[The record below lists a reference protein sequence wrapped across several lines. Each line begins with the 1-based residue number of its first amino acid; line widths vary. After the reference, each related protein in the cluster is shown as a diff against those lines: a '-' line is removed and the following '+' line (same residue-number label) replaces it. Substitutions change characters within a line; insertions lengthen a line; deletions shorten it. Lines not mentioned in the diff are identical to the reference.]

1 MNLEKLFLEKTPL
14 FVFSSTRRLKHF
26 YLEQGEGFLPNAMSM
41 GSFFEQAFYIPN
53 KKKIPNSARLI
64 LMIDTIKAIAKEK
77 KSILEGLLLFE
88 NSFLGYLE
96 STSFLF
102 DLFDELSSACIKL
115 NELSSKDIYLD
126 YEKHLEVLE
135 MIYDRYIKKL
145 EGLGFYDKI
154 MQEKP
159 AILKEFFEHFSSI
172 EWHLDG
178 FMSVFERQCL
188 LEAAELVPITLH
200 LSCDKYNQKFLEF
213 LNLKLETDCDYSI
226 DFKTQKILSQTPKR
240 QKIEPKLY
248 ANSSYLKQS
257 ALVLQTI
264 EEYLQKDNDPNK
276 MAIITP
282 NADFLP
288 FLKLLD
294 KNNNLNFAMGLGAKN
309 SPYYTELVKILE
321 NLETSGFDL
330 STSPLLDL
338 ENLTLALLEQQ
349 SSKEKA
355 PLKEAH
361 SQIMHQYHLLKDTL
375 KNYSLKDL
383 LHLYLQEFE
392 ANFRLDDSSGGK
404 IQVMDTLETR
414 GMQFDKIVI
423 VDFNETC
430 VPSLKDCDLFLNS
443 ALRKSLNLPTLL
455 DKKNLQK
462 HYYYQLFKNSKEIT
476 LSYIES
482 ETSKVSNMLLELNL
496 HIEPIKDAYTLFAPS
511 LSKDY
516 QEEEIKAAIPKDF
529 SFSASSLNAFLT
541 CKRRF
546 YYHYMKRFKESPKDE
561 SNSAVGSLLHELLK
575 EAYEKDKNPYVLEE
589 RLIWLLETRE
599 NITPKERLD
608 TLVALKKIQAFYL
621 KEKERFNTK
630 IKILDL
636 EKSFETIIQGIVFKG
651 RIDRIDK
658 TADNEMILLDYK
670 FKNDLKLDNMSKT
683 QRGGLSPIEIA
694 QISTDYQMAIEIA
707 QISTDYQM
715 AIYAFALKNLGY
727 KEPIKAF
734 FYDLR
739 KGELLEEDELILQA
753 KMDHLEFS
761 LIPKLKQEIDFEKTS
776 EAKDCEYCSF
786 KDMCNR

>member
-26 YLEQGEGFLPNAMSM
+26 YLEQGEGFLPSAMSM

-145 EGLGFYDKI
+145 EELGFYDKI

-188 LEAAELVPITLH
+188 LEVAELVPIALH

-226 DFKTQKILSQTPKR
+226 DFKTQRILSQTFNDR
-240 QKIEPKLY
+240 KIEPKLY

-294 KNNNLNFAMGLGAKN
+294 QNNNLNFAMGLGAKN

-321 NLETSGFDL
+321 DLQTSDFNLSESA
-330 STSPLLDL
+330 LLDL
-338 ENLTLALLEQQ
+338 ENITLPLLEQQ

-355 PLKEAH
+355 PLKEVH

-404 IQVMDTLETR
+404 IRVMDTLETR

-511 LSKDY
+511 PLKDY

-546 YYHYMKRFKESPKDE
+546 YYHYIKRFKESPKDE
-561 SNSAVGSLLHELLK
+561 NNSAVGSLLHELLK
-575 EAYEKDKNPYVLEE
+575 EAYKKDKNPYVLEE

-608 TLVALKKIQAFYL
+608 TLIALKKIQAFYL
-621 KEKERFNTK
+621 KEKERFKAK

-636 EKSFETIIQGIVFKG
+636 EKSFETTIQGVAFKG

-658 TADNEMILLDYK
+658 TADNEIILLDYK
-670 FKNDLKLDNMSKT
+670 FKNDLKLDNMSEK
-683 QRGGLSPIEIA
+683 QRGDLSPIEIA
-694 QISTDYQMAIEIA
+694 QISTNYQM
-707 QISTDYQM
+707 T
-715 AIYAFALKNLGY
+715 IYAFALKNLGY
-727 KEPIKAF
+727 KGPIKAF

-739 KGELLEEDELILQA
+739 KGELLEEDELTLQA

-761 LIPKLKQEIDFEKTS
+761 LIPKLKQEIVFEKTL
-776 EAKDCEYCSF
+776 EVKDCEYCSF

>member
-41 GSFFEQAFYIPN
+41 GNFFEQAFYIPN
-53 KKKIPNSARLI
+53 QKKIPNSTRQI

-135 MIYDRYIKKL
+135 MIYDRYVKKL
-145 EGLGFYDKI
+145 EELGFYDKI
-154 MQEKP
+154 MQKKP
-159 AILKEFFEHFSSI
+159 TILKEFFEHFSSI

-188 LEAAELVPITLH
+188 LEVAELVPITLH

-213 LNLKLETDCDYSI
+213 LNLKLETDYDYSI
-226 DFKTQKILSQTPKR
+226 DFKTQKILSQTFND

-282 NADFLP
+282 NANFLP

-321 NLETSGFDL
+321 DLQTSDLDL
-330 STSPLLDL
+330 SGSALLDL
-338 ENLTLALLEQQ
+338 ENITLALLEQQ

-361 SQIMHQYHLLKDTL
+361 SQIMHQYHLLKGTL

-404 IQVMDTLETR
+404 IRVMDTLETR
-414 GMQFDKIVI
+414 GMQFDKIV
-423 VDFNETC
+423 VADFNETC

-462 HYYYQLFKNSKEIT
+462 HYYYQLFKNSKEVA

-482 ETSKVSNMLLELNL
+482 ETSKASSMLLELDL
-496 HIEPIKDAYTLFAPS
+496 HIEPIKDAYTLFETSPI
-511 LSKDY
+511 KEY

-546 YYHYMKRFKESPKDE
+546 YYHYIKRLKETPKDE
-561 SNSAVGSLLHELLK
+561 SNSTVGSLIHELLK
-575 EAYEKDKNPYVLEE
+575 EAYEKDKDPHALEE

-621 KEKERFNTK
+621 KEKERFNAK

-636 EKSFETIIQGIVFKG
+636 EKSFETIIQGVIFKG

-658 TADNEMILLDYK
+658 TADNEIILLDYK

-683 QRGGLSPIEIA
+683 QRGDLSPIEIA
-694 QISTDYQMAIEIA
+694 QISTDYQMAI
-707 QISTDYQM
+707 
-715 AIYAFALKNLGY
+715 YACALKNLGY

-739 KGELLEEDELILQA
+739 KGELLEEDEPILQA

-761 LIPKLKQEIDFEKTS
+761 LIPKLKQEIDFEKTL
-776 EAKDCEYCSF
+776 EVKDCEYCSF

>member
-145 EGLGFYDKI
+145 EKLGFYDKI

-188 LEAAELVPITLH
+188 LEVAELVPITLH

-248 ANSSYLKQS
+248 ANSSYLKQG

-294 KNNNLNFAMGLGAKN
+294 QNNNLNFAMGLGAKN

-321 NLETSGFDL
+321 DLEASGFDW
-330 STSPLLDL
+330 SASPLLDL
-338 ENLTLALLEQQ
+338 ENITLPLLEQQ

-404 IQVMDTLETR
+404 IRVMDTLETR

-482 ETSKVSNMLLELNL
+482 ETSKASNMLLELNL
-496 HIEPIKDAYTLFAPS
+496 HTEPIKDAYTLFAPS
-511 LSKDY
+511 PLKDY

-575 EAYEKDKNPYVLEE
+575 EAYEKDKNPYALEE
-589 RLIWLLETRE
+589 RLIWLLETRK

-608 TLVALKKIQAFYL
+608 TLVALKKIQAFYT

-636 EKSFETIIQGIVFKG
+636 EKSFETIIQGVAFKG

-658 TADNEMILLDYK
+658 TADNEIILLDYK

-683 QRGGLSPIEIA
+683 QRGSLSP
-694 QISTDYQMAIEIA
+694 IEIA

-739 KGELLEEDELILQA
+739 KGELVEEDELILQA

-761 LIPKLKQEIDFEKTS
+761 LIPKLKQEIDFEKTL
-776 EAKDCEYCSF
+776 EVKDCEYCSF

>member
-41 GSFFEQAFYIPN
+41 GNFFEQAFYIPN
-53 KKKIPNSARLI
+53 KKKIPNSTRQI

-77 KSILEGLLLFE
+77 KSLLEGLLLFE

-135 MIYDRYIKKL
+135 MIYKRYIKKL
-145 EGLGFYDKI
+145 EELGFYDKI

-159 AILKEFFEHFSSI
+159 TILKEFFEHFSSI

-188 LEAAELVPITLH
+188 LEVAELVPITLH

-226 DFKTQKILSQTPKR
+226 DFKTQKILSQTFND

-264 EEYLQKDNDPNK
+264 EEYLQQDNDPNK

-321 NLETSGFDL
+321 DLQTSDCNLSESA
-330 STSPLLDL
+330 LLDL
-338 ENLTLALLEQQ
+338 ENLTLTLLEQQ

-355 PLKEAH
+355 SLKEVH
-361 SQIMHQYHLLKDTL
+361 SQIMHQYHLLKGTL
-375 KNYSLKDL
+375 QNYSLKDL

-404 IQVMDTLETR
+404 IRVMDTLETR

-462 HYYYQLFKNSKEIT
+462 HYYYQLFKNSKEMA

-482 ETSKVSNMLLELNL
+482 ETSKVSNMLLELDL
-496 HIEPIKDAYTLFAPS
+496 PIEPIKDAYTLFAPS
-511 LSKDY
+511 PLKDY
-516 QEEEIKAAIPKDF
+516 QEEEIKATIPKDF
-529 SFSASSLNAFLT
+529 SFSTSSLNAFLT

-636 EKSFETIIQGIVFKG
+636 EKSFETTIQGVAFKG

-658 TADNEMILLDYK
+658 TADNEVILLDYK
-670 FKNDLKLDNMSKT
+670 FKSDLKLDNMSEK
-683 QRGGLSPIEIA
+683 QRGSLSPIEIA
-694 QISTDYQMAIEIA
+694 QISA
-707 QISTDYQM
+707 DYQM

-727 KEPIKAF
+727 KGPIKAF

-739 KGELLEEDELILQA
+739 KGKLLEEEEPVLQA
-753 KMDHLEFS
+753 KMDYLKFS
-761 LIPKLKQEIDFEKTS
+761 LIPKLKQEIDFEKTL
-776 EAKDCEYCSF
+776 EVKDCEYCSF

>member
-26 YLEQGEGFLPNAMSM
+26 YLEQGEGFLPSAMSM
-41 GSFFEQAFYIPN
+41 GNFFEQAFYIPN
-53 KKKIPNSARLI
+53 KKKIPKNARQI

-115 NELSSKDIYLD
+115 NELSFKDIYLD

-135 MIYDRYIKKL
+135 MIYERYIKKL
-145 EGLGFYDKI
+145 EELGFYDKI

-188 LEAAELVPITLH
+188 LEVAELVPITLH
-200 LSCDKYNQKFLEF
+200 LSCDQYNQKFLEF
-213 LNLKLETDCDYSI
+213 LNLKLETDCDYCI
-226 DFKTQKILSQTPKR
+226 DFKTQKILSQTFND

-309 SPYYTELVKILE
+309 SPYYIELVKISE
-321 NLETSGFDL
+321 DLETSGFDL
-330 STSPLLDL
+330 SASPLLDL

-404 IQVMDTLETR
+404 IRVMDTLETR

-511 LSKDY
+511 PLKDY

-529 SFSASSLNAFLT
+529 SFSTSSLNAFLT

-546 YYHYMKRFKESPKDE
+546 YYHYIKRFRESPKDE

-575 EAYEKDKNPYVLEE
+575 EAYEKDKNPYALEE
-589 RLIWLLETRE
+589 RLIQLLKTRE

-608 TLVALKKIQAFYL
+608 TLIALKKIQAFYI
-621 KEKERFNTK
+621 KEKERFKAK

-636 EKSFETIIQGIVFKG
+636 EKSFETTIQGVAFKG

-658 TADNEMILLDYK
+658 TADNEIILLDYK

-683 QRGGLSPIEIA
+683 QRGGLSPKEIA
-694 QISTDYQMAIEIA
+694 QISA
-707 QISTDYQM
+707 DYQM

-727 KEPIKAF
+727 KGPIKAF

-761 LIPKLKQEIDFEKTS
+761 LIPKLKQEIDFEKTL

>member
-26 YLEQGEGFLPNAMSM
+26 YLEQGEGFLPSAMSM

-145 EGLGFYDKI
+145 EELGFYDKI

-172 EWHLDG
+172 EWHLEG

-188 LEAAELVPITLH
+188 LEVAELVPITLH

-226 DFKTQKILSQTPKR
+226 DFKTQKILSQTFND

-248 ANSSYLKQS
+248 ANSSYLKQG

-321 NLETSGFDL
+321 DLQTSDFNLSESA
-330 STSPLLDL
+330 LLDL

-355 PLKEAH
+355 PLKEVH

-404 IQVMDTLETR
+404 IRVMDTLETR

-443 ALRKSLNLPTLL
+443 ALRQSLNLPTLL

-462 HYYYQLFKNSKEIT
+462 HYYYQLFKNSKEMV

-482 ETSKVSNMLLELNL
+482 ETSKVSSMLLELDL
-496 HIEPIKDAYTLFAPS
+496 HTDPIKDAYTLFAPTP
-511 LSKDY
+511 LKDY
-516 QEEEIKAAIPKDF
+516 QEEEIKAAIPKNF

-546 YYHYMKRFKESPKDE
+546 YYHYIKRFKETPKDE
-561 SNSAVGSLLHELLK
+561 NNSAVGSLIHELLK
-575 EAYEKDKNPYVLEE
+575 EAYEKDKTPHSLEE

-599 NITPKERLD
+599 NVTPKERLD
-608 TLVALKKIQAFYL
+608 TLVALKKIQAFYK
-621 KEKERFNTK
+621 KERERFNAK

-636 EKSFETIIQGIVFKG
+636 EKSFETIIQGVIFKG
-651 RIDRIDK
+651 CIDRIDK
-658 TADNEMILLDYK
+658 TADNEIILLDYK
-670 FKNDLKLDNMSKT
+670 FKSDLKLDNMSKT

-694 QISTDYQMAIEIA
+694 QISTDYQMA
-707 QISTDYQM
+707 T
-715 AIYAFALKNLGY
+715 YARALKNLGY

-739 KGELLEEDELILQA
+739 KGELLEEDELTLQA

-761 LIPKLKQEIDFEKTS
+761 LIPKLKQEIDFEKTL
-776 EAKDCEYCSF
+776 EVKDCEYCSF

>member
-53 KKKIPNSARLI
+53 KKKIPNSVRLI

-145 EGLGFYDKI
+145 EKLGFYDKI

-159 AILKEFFEHFSSI
+159 TILKEFFEHFSSI

-321 NLETSGFDL
+321 DLETSGFDL
-330 STSPLLDL
+330 SASPLLDL

-404 IQVMDTLETR
+404 IRVMDTLETR
-414 GMQFDKIVI
+414 GMQFDKVVI

-430 VPSLKDCDLFLNS
+430 VPNLKDCDLFLNS
-443 ALRKSLNLPTLL
+443 ALRQSLNLPTLL

-482 ETSKVSNMLLELNL
+482 ETSKASNMLLELDL

-511 LSKDY
+511 PLKDY

-561 SNSAVGSLLHELLK
+561 NNSAVGSLLHELLK
-575 EAYEKDKNPYVLEE
+575 EAYEKDKNPYALEE
-589 RLIWLLETRE
+589 RLIQLLETRE

-608 TLVALKKIQAFYL
+608 TLIALKKIQAFYT
-621 KEKERFNTK
+621 KEKERFKAK

-636 EKSFETIIQGIVFKG
+636 EKSFETTIQGVAFKG

-658 TADNEMILLDYK
+658 TADNEIILLDYK
-670 FKNDLKLDNMSKT
+670 FKSDLKLDNMSEK
-683 QRGGLSPIEIA
+683 QRESLSP
-694 QISTDYQMAIEIA
+694 IEIA

-727 KEPIKAF
+727 KGPIKAF

-739 KGELLEEDELILQA
+739 KGKLLEEEEPILQA
-753 KMDHLEFS
+753 KMDYLKSS
-761 LIPKLKQEIDFEKTS
+761 LIPDLKQEIDFEKTL
-776 EAKDCEYCSF
+776 EVKDCKYCSF

>member
-53 KKKIPNSARLI
+53 QKKIPKSARQI

-115 NELSSKDIYLD
+115 NELSFKDIYLD

-135 MIYDRYIKKL
+135 MIYDRYVKKL
-145 EGLGFYDKI
+145 EELGFYDKI
-154 MQEKP
+154 MQKKP

-188 LEAAELVPITLH
+188 LEVAELVPITLH

-226 DFKTQKILSQTPKR
+226 DFKTQKILSQTFND

-257 ALVLQTI
+257 ALVLQTT
-264 EEYLQKDNDPNK
+264 EEYLQENNDPNK

-321 NLETSGFDL
+321 DLQTSDCDL
-330 STSPLLDL
+330 SGSALLDL
-338 ENLTLALLEQQ
+338 ENITLALLEQQ

-404 IQVMDTLETR
+404 IRVMDTLETR
-414 GMQFDKIVI
+414 GMQFDKIV
-423 VDFNETC
+423 VADFNETC

-462 HYYYQLFKNSKEIT
+462 HYYYQLFKNSKEVA

-482 ETSKVSNMLLELNL
+482 ETSKVSNMLLELDL
-496 HIEPIKDAYTLFAPS
+496 HIEPIKDAYTLFETSPI
-511 LSKDY
+511 KEY

-546 YYHYMKRFKESPKDE
+546 YYHYMKRFKETPKDE
-561 SNSAVGSLLHELLK
+561 NNSAVGSLLHELLK
-575 EAYEKDKNPYVLEE
+575 EAYEKDKTPHLLEE

-621 KEKERFNTK
+621 KEKERFNAK

-636 EKSFETIIQGIVFKG
+636 EKSFETIIQGVVFKG

-658 TADNEMILLDYK
+658 DANNEIVLLDYK
-670 FKNDLKLDNMSKT
+670 FKSDLKLDNMSEK
-683 QRGGLSPIEIA
+683 QRKSLSPIEIA
-694 QISTDYQMAIEIA
+694 QISTDYQMAI
-707 QISTDYQM
+707 
-715 AIYAFALKNLGY
+715 YARTLKNLGY
-727 KEPIKAF
+727 KDPIKAF

-761 LIPKLKQEIDFEKTS
+761 LIPKLKQEIDFEKTL
-776 EAKDCEYCSF
+776 EVKDCEYCSF

>member
-1 MNLEKLFLEKTPL
+1 MNLEKLFSQKNPL

-41 GSFFEQAFYIPN
+41 GSFLEQAFYIPN

-135 MIYDRYIKKL
+135 MIYKRYIKKL
-145 EGLGFYDKI
+145 EELGFYDKI

-188 LEAAELVPITLH
+188 LEVAKLVPITLR

-213 LNLKLETDCDYSI
+213 LNLKLETDCDYCI

-257 ALVLQTI
+257 ALVLQAI

-321 NLETSGFDL
+321 DLETSGFSL
-330 STSPLLDL
+330 NASPLLDL

-404 IQVMDTLETR
+404 IRVMDTLETR

-462 HYYYQLFKNSKEIT
+462 HYYYQLFKNSKEMA

-482 ETSKVSNMLLELNL
+482 ETSKVSNMLLELDL
-496 HIEPIKDAYTLFAPS
+496 HIEPIKDAYTLFAPTP
-511 LSKDY
+511 LKDY
-516 QEEEIKAAIPKDF
+516 QEEEIQAAIPKDF

-546 YYHYMKRFKESPKDE
+546 YYHYIKRFKESPKDE
-561 SNSAVGSLLHELLK
+561 SNSTIGSLLHELLK
-575 EAYEKDKNPYVLEE
+575 EAYEKDKNPYALEE
-589 RLIWLLETRE
+589 RLIQLLETRG

-608 TLVALKKIQAFYL
+608 TLIALKKIQAFYV
-621 KEKERFNTK
+621 KEKERFNAK

-636 EKSFETIIQGIVFKG
+636 EKSFETTIQGVAFKG

-658 TADNEMILLDYK
+658 TADNEIILLDYK
-670 FKNDLKLDNMSKT
+670 FKSDLKLDNMSEK
-683 QRGGLSPIEIA
+683 QRGSLSP
-694 QISTDYQMAIEIA
+694 IEIA

-727 KEPIKAF
+727 KGPIKAF

-739 KGELLEEDELILQA
+739 KGKLLEEEEPVLQA
-753 KMDHLEFS
+753 KMDYLESS
-761 LIPKLKQEIDFEKTS
+761 LIPNLKQEIDFEKTL
-776 EAKDCEYCSF
+776 EVKDCEYCSF

>member
-1 MNLEKLFLEKTPL
+1 MKLEKLFLEKTPL

-53 KKKIPNSARLI
+53 QKKIPKNARQI

-135 MIYDRYIKKL
+135 MIYDCYIKKL
-145 EGLGFYDKI
+145 EELGFYDKI

-159 AILKEFFEHFSSI
+159 TILKEFFEHFSSI

-188 LEAAELVPITLH
+188 LEVAELVPITLH

-226 DFKTQKILSQTPKR
+226 DFKTQKILSQTFND

-248 ANSSYLKQS
+248 ANSSYLKQG

-294 KNNNLNFAMGLGAKN
+294 QNNNLNFAMGLGAKN

-321 NLETSGFDL
+321 DLQTSDFNLSG
-330 STSPLLDL
+330 SALLDL
-338 ENLTLALLEQQ
+338 ENITLALLEQQ

-404 IQVMDTLETR
+404 IRVMDTLETR

-482 ETSKVSNMLLELNL
+482 ETSKASNMLLELDL

-511 LSKDY
+511 PLKDY

-561 SNSAVGSLLHELLK
+561 NNSTVGSLLHELLK

-621 KEKERFNTK
+621 KEKERFKAK

-636 EKSFETIIQGIVFKG
+636 EKSFETIIQGVIFKG

-658 TADNEMILLDYK
+658 TADNEIILLDYK
-670 FKNDLKLDNMSKT
+670 FKNDLKLDNMSEK
-683 QRGGLSPIEIA
+683 QRKSLSPIEI
-694 QISTDYQMAIEIA
+694 T

-727 KEPIKAF
+727 REPIKAF

-739 KGELLEEDELILQA
+739 KGELVEEDELTLQA

-761 LIPKLKQEIDFEKTS
+761 LIPKLKQEIDFKKTL
-776 EAKDCEYCSF
+776 EVKDCEYCSF

>member
-26 YLEQGEGFLPNAMSM
+26 YLEQGEGFLPSAMSM

-53 KKKIPNSARLI
+53 KKKIPKNAHQI

-115 NELSSKDIYLD
+115 NELSFKDIYLD

-135 MIYDRYIKKL
+135 MIYDRYVKKL
-145 EGLGFYDKI
+145 EELGFYDKI

-159 AILKEFFEHFSSI
+159 TILKEFFEHFSSI

-188 LEAAELVPITLH
+188 LEVAELVPITLH

-248 ANSSYLKQS
+248 ANSSYLKQG

-294 KNNNLNFAMGLGAKN
+294 QNNNLNFAMGLGAKN

-321 NLETSGFDL
+321 DLETSGFDL
-330 STSPLLDL
+330 SASPLLDL
-338 ENLTLALLEQQ
+338 ESLTLALLEQQ

-361 SQIMHQYHLLKDTL
+361 SQIMHQYHLLKNTL

-404 IQVMDTLETR
+404 IRVMDTLETR

-482 ETSKVSNMLLELNL
+482 ETSKASNMLLELDL
-496 HIEPIKDAYTLFAPS
+496 HIVPIKDAYTLFAPS
-511 LSKDY
+511 PLKDY

-575 EAYEKDKNPYVLEE
+575 EAYEKDKNPYALEE

-658 TADNEMILLDYK
+658 TADNEIILLDYK

-683 QRGGLSPIEIA
+683 QRGSLSP
-694 QISTDYQMAIEIA
+694 IEIA

-727 KEPIKAF
+727 REPIKAF

-739 KGELLEEDELILQA
+739 KGELVEEDELILQA

-761 LIPKLKQEIDFEKTS
+761 LIPKLKQEIDFEKTL

>member
-1 MNLEKLFLEKTPL
+1 MNLEKLFLEKAPL

-53 KKKIPNSARLI
+53 QKKIPKSVRQI

-77 KSILEGLLLFE
+77 KSVLEGLLLFE

-115 NELSSKDIYLD
+115 NELSFKDIYLD

-135 MIYDRYIKKL
+135 MIYDRYVKKL
-145 EGLGFYDKI
+145 EELGFYDKI
-154 MQEKP
+154 MQKKP
-159 AILKEFFEHFSSI
+159 TILKEFFEHFSSI

-188 LEAAELVPITLH
+188 LGVAELVPITLH

-226 DFKTQKILSQTPKR
+226 DFKTQKILSQTFND

-321 NLETSGFDL
+321 DLETSDLDL
-330 STSPLLDL
+330 SGSALLDL
-338 ENLTLALLEQQ
+338 ENITLALLEQQ

-404 IQVMDTLETR
+404 IRVMDTLETR
-414 GMQFDKIVI
+414 GMQFDKIV
-423 VDFNETC
+423 VADFNETC
-430 VPSLKDCDLFLNS
+430 VPSFKDCDLFLNS

-462 HYYYQLFKNSKEIT
+462 HYYYQLFKNSKEVA

-482 ETSKVSNMLLELNL
+482 ETSKASSMLLELDL
-496 HIEPIKDAYTLFAPS
+496 HIEPIKDAYTLFETSPI
-511 LSKDY
+511 KEY

-546 YYHYMKRFKESPKDE
+546 YYHYIKRLKETPKDE
-561 SNSAVGSLLHELLK
+561 SNSTVGSLIHELLK
-575 EAYEKDKNPYVLEE
+575 EAYEKDKDPHALEE

-599 NITPKERLD
+599 NVTPKERLD
-608 TLVALKKIQAFYL
+608 TLVALKKIQAFYK
-621 KEKERFNTK
+621 KERERFNAGVT
-630 IKILDL
+630 ILDL
-636 EKSFETIIQGIVFKG
+636 EKSFETIIQGVIFKG

-658 TADNEMILLDYK
+658 TADNEIILLDYK
-670 FKNDLKLDNMSKT
+670 FKSDLKLDN
-683 QRGGLSPIEIA
+683 
-694 QISTDYQMAIEIA
+694 
-707 QISTDYQM
+707 ISTDYQM
-715 AIYAFALKNLGY
+715 AIYACALKNLGY

-739 KGELLEEDELILQA
+739 KGELLEDEPILQA

-761 LIPKLKQEIDFEKTS
+761 LIPKLKQEIDFEKTL
-776 EAKDCEYCSF
+776 EVKDCEYCSF

>member
-1 MNLEKLFLEKTPL
+1 MNLEKLFLEKAPL

-53 KKKIPNSARLI
+53 KKKIPNSVRLI

-135 MIYDRYIKKL
+135 MIYEHYIKKL
-145 EGLGFYDKI
+145 EELGFYDKI

-159 AILKEFFEHFSSI
+159 TILKEFFEHFSSI

-188 LEAAELVPITLH
+188 LEVAELVPITLH

-226 DFKTQKILSQTPKR
+226 DFKTQKILSQTFND

-309 SPYYTELVKILE
+309 SPYYTELVKISEDLE
-321 NLETSGFDL
+321 ASGDL
-330 STSPLLDL
+330 SASPLLDL

-404 IQVMDTLETR
+404 IRVMDTLETR

-462 HYYYQLFKNSKEIT
+462 HYYYQLFKNSKEMV

-482 ETSKVSNMLLELNL
+482 ETSKVSNMLLELDL
-496 HIEPIKDAYTLFAPS
+496 HIEPIKDAYTLFVPTP
-511 LSKDY
+511 LKDY
-516 QEEEIKAAIPKDF
+516 QEEEIKATIPKDF

-561 SNSAVGSLLHELLK
+561 SNSAIGSLLHELLK
-575 EAYEKDKNPYVLEE
+575 EAYEKDKNPYALEE
-589 RLIWLLETRE
+589 RLIQLLETRG

-608 TLVALKKIQAFYL
+608 TLIALKKIQAFYV
-621 KEKERFNTK
+621 KEKERFNAK

-636 EKSFETIIQGIVFKG
+636 EKSFETTIQGVAFKG

-670 FKNDLKLDNMSKT
+670 FKSDLKLDNMSKT

-694 QISTDYQMAIEIA
+694 QISA
-707 QISTDYQM
+707 DYQM

-727 KEPIKAF
+727 KGPIKAF

-739 KGELLEEDELILQA
+739 KGKLLEEEEPILQA
-753 KMDHLEFS
+753 KMDYLKSS
-761 LIPKLKQEIDFEKTS
+761 LIPKLQQEIDFKKTP
-776 EAKDCEYCSF
+776 EVKDCEYCSF

>member
-1 MNLEKLFLEKTPL
+1 MNLEKLFSQKNPL

-53 KKKIPNSARLI
+53 KKKIPNSARQI

-135 MIYDRYIKKL
+135 MIYKHYIKKL
-145 EGLGFYDKI
+145 EELGFYDKI

-159 AILKEFFEHFSSI
+159 TILKEFFEHFSSI

-188 LEAAELVPITLH
+188 LEVAELVPITLH

-294 KNNNLNFAMGLGAKN
+294 KSNNLNFAMGLGAKN

-321 NLETSGFDL
+321 DLETSGFDL
-330 STSPLLDL
+330 SASPLLDL
-338 ENLTLALLEQQ
+338 ENLTLVLLEQQ

-355 PLKEAH
+355 SLKEVH

-404 IQVMDTLETR
+404 IRVMDTLETR

-462 HYYYQLFKNSKEIT
+462 HYYYQLFKNSKEMA

-496 HIEPIKDAYTLFAPS
+496 HIEPIKDAYTLFAPTP
-511 LSKDY
+511 LKDY
-516 QEEEIKAAIPKDF
+516 QEEEIQAAIPKDF

-546 YYHYMKRFKESPKDE
+546 YYHYIKRFKESPKDE
-561 SNSAVGSLLHELLK
+561 SNSAIGSLLHELLK
-575 EAYEKDKNPYVLEE
+575 EVYEKDKNPYALEE
-589 RLIWLLETRE
+589 RLIQLLETKG

-608 TLVALKKIQAFYL
+608 TLIALKEIQAFYV
-621 KEKERFNTK
+621 KEKERFHAK

-636 EKSFETIIQGIVFKG
+636 EKSFETTIQGVAFKG

-658 TADNEMILLDYK
+658 TADNEIVLLDYK
-670 FKNDLKLDNMSKT
+670 FKSDLKLDNMSEK

-694 QISTDYQMAIEIA
+694 QISADYQMAF
-707 QISTDYQM
+707 
-715 AIYAFALKNLGY
+715 YAFALKNLGY
-727 KEPIKAF
+727 KGPIKAF

-739 KGELLEEDELILQA
+739 KGKLLEEEEPVLQA
-753 KMDHLEFS
+753 KMDYLKSS
-761 LIPKLKQEIDFEKTS
+761 LIPKLKQEIDFKKTL
-776 EAKDCEYCSF
+776 EVKDCEYCSF

>member
-41 GSFFEQAFYIPN
+41 GNFFEQAFYIPN
-53 KKKIPNSARLI
+53 KKKIPNNARQI

-135 MIYDRYIKKL
+135 MIYNRYIKKL
-145 EGLGFYDKI
+145 EKLGFYDKI

-159 AILKEFFEHFSSI
+159 TILKEFFEHFSSI

-188 LEAAELVPITLH
+188 LEVAELAPITLH

-226 DFKTQKILSQTPKR
+226 DFKTKKILSQTFND

-264 EEYLQKDNDPNK
+264 EEYLQKGNDPNK

-294 KNNNLNFAMGLGAKN
+294 QNNNLNFAMGLGAKN
-309 SPYYTELVKILE
+309 SSYYTELVKISEDLQTSDF
-321 NLETSGFDL
+321 NLSESA
-330 STSPLLDL
+330 LLDL

-404 IQVMDTLETR
+404 IRVMDTLETR

-482 ETSKVSNMLLELNL
+482 ETSKASNMLLELNL

-511 LSKDY
+511 PLKDY
-516 QEEEIKAAIPKDF
+516 QEEEIQAAIPKDF

-561 SNSAVGSLLHELLK
+561 NNSTVGSLLHELLK
-575 EAYEKDKNPYVLEE
+575 EAYEKDKNPYALEE

-608 TLVALKKIQAFYL
+608 ILVALKKIQAFYL

-636 EKSFETIIQGIVFKG
+636 EKSFETIIQGVAFKG

-658 TADNEMILLDYK
+658 TADNEVILLDYK
-670 FKNDLKLDNMSKT
+670 FKSELRLDNMSEK

-694 QISTDYQMAIEIA
+694 QISA
-707 QISTDYQM
+707 DYQM

-727 KEPIKAF
+727 KGPIKAF

-739 KGELLEEDELILQA
+739 KGKLLEEEEPILQA
-753 KMDHLEFS
+753 KMDYLEFY
-761 LIPKLKQEIDFEKTS
+761 LIPKLKQEMVFEKTL
-776 EAKDCEYCSF
+776 ELKDCEYCSF

>member
-41 GSFFEQAFYIPN
+41 GNFFEQAFYIPN
-53 KKKIPNSARLI
+53 KKKIPKNARQI

-145 EGLGFYDKI
+145 EKLGFYDKI

-159 AILKEFFEHFSSI
+159 TILKEFFEHFSSI

-188 LEAAELVPITLH
+188 LEVAELVPITLH

-226 DFKTQKILSQTPKR
+226 DFKTQKILSQTFND

-321 NLETSGFDL
+321 DLQTSGFDL
-330 STSPLLDL
+330 SASPLLDL
-338 ENLTLALLEQQ
+338 ESLTLALLEQQ

-355 PLKEAH
+355 PLKEVH

-375 KNYSLKDL
+375 QNYSLKDL

-404 IQVMDTLETR
+404 IRVIDTLETR

-443 ALRKSLNLPTLL
+443 ALRQSLNLPTLL

-482 ETSKVSNMLLELNL
+482 ETSKASNMLLELNL

-511 LSKDY
+511 PLKDY
-516 QEEEIKAAIPKDF
+516 QEEEIKATIPKDF

-575 EAYEKDKNPYVLEE
+575 EAYEKDKNPYALEE
-589 RLIWLLETRE
+589 RLIQLLETRE

-608 TLVALKKIQAFYL
+608 TLVVLKKIQAFYL
-621 KEKERFNTK
+621 KEKERFKAK

-636 EKSFETIIQGIVFKG
+636 EKNFETTIQGVAFKG

-658 TADNEMILLDYK
+658 TADNEIILLDYK
-670 FKNDLKLDNMSKT
+670 FKSDLKLDNMSKT
-683 QRGGLSPIEIA
+683 QREGLSP
-694 QISTDYQMAIEIA
+694 IEIA

-734 FYDLR
+734 FYNLR
-739 KGELLEEDELILQA
+739 KGELVEEDELTLQA

-761 LIPKLKQEIDFEKTS
+761 LIPKLKQEIDFEKTL

>member
-1 MNLEKLFLEKTPL
+1 MNLEKLFLEKAPL

-53 KKKIPNSARLI
+53 QKKIPKSVRQI

-77 KSILEGLLLFE
+77 KSVLEGLLLFE

-115 NELSSKDIYLD
+115 NELSFKDIYLD

-135 MIYDRYIKKL
+135 MIYDRYVKKL
-145 EGLGFYDKI
+145 EELGFYDKI
-154 MQEKP
+154 MQKKP
-159 AILKEFFEHFSSI
+159 TILKEFFEHFSSI

-188 LEAAELVPITLH
+188 LEVAELVPITLH

-226 DFKTQKILSQTPKR
+226 DFKTQKILSQTFND

-321 NLETSGFDL
+321 DLQTSDCNLSG
-330 STSPLLDL
+330 SALLDL
-338 ENLTLALLEQQ
+338 ENITLALLEQQ

-361 SQIMHQYHLLKDTL
+361 SQIMHQYHLLKGTL

-404 IQVMDTLETR
+404 IRVMDTLETR
-414 GMQFDKIVI
+414 GMQFDKIV
-423 VDFNETC
+423 VADFNETC

-462 HYYYQLFKNSKEIT
+462 HYYYQLFKNSKEVA

-482 ETSKVSNMLLELNL
+482 ETSKASSMLLELDL
-496 HIEPIKDAYTLFAPS
+496 HIEPIKDAYTLFETSPI
-511 LSKDY
+511 KEY

-546 YYHYMKRFKESPKDE
+546 YYHYIKRLKETPKDE
-561 SNSAVGSLLHELLK
+561 SNSAVGSLIHELLK
-575 EAYEKDKNPYVLEE
+575 EAYEKDKDPYALEE

-621 KEKERFNTK
+621 KEKERFNAK

-636 EKSFETIIQGIVFKG
+636 EKSFETIIQGVIFKG

-658 TADNEMILLDYK
+658 TADNEIILLDYK
-670 FKNDLKLDNMSKT
+670 FKSDLKLDNMSKT
-683 QRGGLSPIEIA
+683 
-694 QISTDYQMAIEIA
+694 

-715 AIYAFALKNLGY
+715 AIYACALKNLGY

-761 LIPKLKQEIDFEKTS
+761 LIPKLKQEIDFEKTL
-776 EAKDCEYCSF
+776 EVKDCEYCSF

>member
-53 KKKIPNSARLI
+53 KKKIPKNARQI

-135 MIYDRYIKKL
+135 MIYDRYVKKL
-145 EGLGFYDKI
+145 EELGFYDKI

-159 AILKEFFEHFSSI
+159 TILKEFFEHFSSI
-172 EWHLDG
+172 EWYLDG

-188 LEAAELVPITLH
+188 LEVAELVPITLH

-226 DFKTQKILSQTPKR
+226 DFKTQKILSQTFND

-321 NLETSGFDL
+321 DLQTSGFDL

-338 ENLTLALLEQQ
+338 ESLTLPLLEQQ

-355 PLKEAH
+355 PLKEVH

-404 IQVMDTLETR
+404 IRVMDTLETR

-496 HIEPIKDAYTLFAPS
+496 NIAPIKDAYTLFAPS
-511 LSKDY
+511 PLKDY

-561 SNSAVGSLLHELLK
+561 NNSAVGSLLHELLK
-575 EAYEKDKNPYVLEE
+575 EAYEKDKNPYALEE

-636 EKSFETIIQGIVFKG
+636 EKSFETIIQGVIFKG

-658 TADNEMILLDYK
+658 TADNEIILLDYK

-683 QRGGLSPIEIA
+683 QREGLNP
-694 QISTDYQMAIEIA
+694 IEIA

-727 KEPIKAF
+727 KGPIKAF

-739 KGELLEEDELILQA
+739 KGELLEEDELTLQA

-761 LIPKLKQEIDFEKTS
+761 FIPKLKQEVDFEKTL

>member
-1 MNLEKLFLEKTPL
+1 MNLEKLFLEKAPL

-53 KKKIPNSARLI
+53 KKKIPNSVRLI

-145 EGLGFYDKI
+145 KELGFYDKI

-226 DFKTQKILSQTPKR
+226 DFKTQKILSQTFND

-264 EEYLQKDNDPNK
+264 EEYLQQDNDPNK

-321 NLETSGFDL
+321 DLEASGDL
-330 STSPLLDL
+330 SASPLLDL
-338 ENLTLALLEQQ
+338 ENLTLPLLEQQ

-355 PLKEAH
+355 PLKEVH

-404 IQVMDTLETR
+404 IRVMDTLETR

-462 HYYYQLFKNSKEIT
+462 HYYYQLFKNSKEMA

-482 ETSKVSNMLLELNL
+482 ETSKVSNMLLELDL
-496 HIEPIKDAYTLFAPS
+496 PIEPIKDAYTLFAPS
-511 LSKDY
+511 PLKDY

-529 SFSASSLNAFLT
+529 SFSTSSLNAFLT

-546 YYHYMKRFKESPKDE
+546 YYHYMKHFKESPKDE
-561 SNSAVGSLLHELLK
+561 NNSAVGSLLHELLK
-575 EAYEKDKNPYVLEE
+575 EAYEKDKNPYALEE
-589 RLIWLLETRE
+589 RLIQLLETRE

-608 TLVALKKIQAFYL
+608 TLIALKKIQAFYV
-621 KEKERFNTK
+621 KEKERFKAK

-658 TADNEMILLDYK
+658 TADNEVILLDYK
-670 FKNDLKLDNMSKT
+670 FKSELKLDNMSKK
-683 QRGGLSPIEIA
+683 QREGLSPIEIA
-694 QISTDYQMAIEIA
+694 QISTDYQMAV
-707 QISTDYQM
+707 
-715 AIYAFALKNLGY
+715 YAFALKNLGY

-739 KGELLEEDELILQA
+739 KGELLEEEGLTLQA
-753 KMDHLEFS
+753 KMHYLEYS
-761 LIPKLKQEIDFEKTS
+761 LIPKLKQEIDFEKTL

>member
-41 GSFFEQAFYIPN
+41 GNFFEQAFYIPN
-53 KKKIPNSARLI
+53 KKKIPNSVRLI

-145 EGLGFYDKI
+145 EKLGFYDKI

-159 AILKEFFEHFSSI
+159 TILKEFFEHFFSI

-213 LNLKLETDCDYSI
+213 LNLKLETDCDYFI

-330 STSPLLDL
+330 SASPLLDL

-404 IQVMDTLETR
+404 IRVMDTLETR

-462 HYYYQLFKNSKEIT
+462 HYYYQLFKNSKEIV

-482 ETSKVSNMLLELNL
+482 ETSKASNMLLELDL

-511 LSKDY
+511 PLKDY

-546 YYHYMKRFKESPKDE
+546 YYHYIKRFKESPKDE
-561 SNSAVGSLLHELLK
+561 NNSAVGSLLHELLK

-608 TLVALKKIQAFYL
+608 TLIVLKKIQAFYL
-621 KEKERFNTK
+621 KEKERFKAK

-636 EKSFETIIQGIVFKG
+636 EKSFETTIQGVAFKG

-658 TADNEMILLDYK
+658 TADNEIILLDYK
-670 FKNDLKLDNMSKT
+670 FKSDLKLDNMSKT

-694 QISTDYQMAIEIA
+694 QISTE
-707 QISTDYQM
+707 ISTDYQM

-727 KEPIKAF
+727 KGPIKAF

-739 KGELLEEDELILQA
+739 KGELVEEDELTLQA

-761 LIPKLKQEIDFEKTS
+761 LIPKLKQEIDFEKTL
-776 EAKDCEYCSF
+776 EVKDCEYCSF

>member
-1 MNLEKLFLEKTPL
+1 MKLEKLFLEKTPL

-26 YLEQGEGFLPNAMSM
+26 YLEQGEGFLPSAMSM
-41 GSFFEQAFYIPN
+41 GNFFEQAFYILN
-53 KKKIPNSARLI
+53 KKKIPKNARQI

-115 NELSSKDIYLD
+115 NELSFKDIYLD

-145 EGLGFYDKI
+145 EKLGFYDKI

-159 AILKEFFEHFSSI
+159 TILKEFFEHFSSI

-188 LEAAELVPITLH
+188 LEVAELVPITLH

-226 DFKTQKILSQTPKR
+226 DFKTQKILSQTFND

-248 ANSSYLKQS
+248 ANSSYLKQG

-321 NLETSGFDL
+321 DLQTSDFNLSG
-330 STSPLLDL
+330 SALLDL
-338 ENLTLALLEQQ
+338 ENLTLVLLEQQ

-404 IQVMDTLETR
+404 IRVMDTLETR
-414 GMQFDKIVI
+414 GMQFDKVVI

-462 HYYYQLFKNSKEIT
+462 HYYYQLFKNSKEMA
-476 LSYIES
+476 LSYVES

-511 LSKDY
+511 PLKDY

-561 SNSAVGSLLHELLK
+561 NNSAVGSLLHELLK
-575 EAYEKDKNPYVLEE
+575 EAYEKDKNPYALEE

-636 EKSFETIIQGIVFKG
+636 EKSFETIIQGVVFKG

-658 TADNEMILLDYK
+658 TADNEIILLDYK
-670 FKNDLKLDNMSKT
+670 FKNDLKLDNMSEK
-683 QRGGLSPIEIA
+683 QRKSLRPIK
-694 QISTDYQMAIEIA
+694 IA

-727 KEPIKAF
+727 REPIKAF

-739 KGELLEEDELILQA
+739 KGELLEEDELTLQA

-761 LIPKLKQEIDFEKTS
+761 LIPKLKQEIDFEKTL
-776 EAKDCEYCSF
+776 EVKDCEYCSF

>member
-41 GSFFEQAFYIPN
+41 GNFFEQAFYIPN
-53 KKKIPNSARLI
+53 KKKIPKNARQI
-64 LMIDTIKAIAKEK
+64 LMIDTIKAIAREK

-115 NELSSKDIYLD
+115 NELSFKDIYLD

-135 MIYDRYIKKL
+135 IIYNRYIKKL
-145 EGLGFYDKI
+145 EKLGFYDKI
-154 MQEKP
+154 MQKKP
-159 AILKEFFEHFSSI
+159 TILKEFFEHFSSI

-188 LEAAELVPITLH
+188 LEVAELVPITLH

-213 LNLKLETDCDYSI
+213 LNLKLETDCGYSI
-226 DFKTQKILSQTPKR
+226 DFKTQKILSQTFND

-248 ANSSYLKQS
+248 ANSSYLKQG

-294 KNNNLNFAMGLGAKN
+294 RNNNLNFAMGLGAKN

-321 NLETSGFDL
+321 DLETGGFDL
-330 STSPLLDL
+330 SASPLLDL

-355 PLKEAH
+355 PLKEVH

-404 IQVMDTLETR
+404 IRVMDTLETR

-482 ETSKVSNMLLELNL
+482 ETSKASNMLLELNL

-511 LSKDY
+511 PLKDY

-561 SNSAVGSLLHELLK
+561 NNSAVGSLLHELLK
-575 EAYEKDKNPYVLEE
+575 EAYEKDKNPYSLEE

-608 TLVALKKIQAFYL
+608 TLIALKKIQAFYL

-636 EKSFETIIQGIVFKG
+636 EKSFETIIQGVIFKG

-658 TADNEMILLDYK
+658 TADNEIILLDYK
-670 FKNDLKLDNMSKT
+670 FKSDLKLDNMSKT
-683 QRGGLSPIEIA
+683 QREDLSP
-694 QISTDYQMAIEIA
+694 IEIA

-739 KGELLEEDELILQA
+739 KGELLEEDELTLQA
-753 KMDHLEFS
+753 KMYHLEFS
-761 LIPKLKQEIDFEKTS
+761 LIPKLKQEMVFEKTL
-776 EAKDCEYCSF
+776 EVKDCEYCSF

>member
-26 YLEQGEGFLPNAMSM
+26 YLEQGEGFLPSAMSM
-41 GSFFEQAFYIPN
+41 GNFFEQAFYIPN

-145 EGLGFYDKI
+145 EELGFYDKI

-159 AILKEFFEHFSSI
+159 TILKEFFEHFSSI

-188 LEAAELVPITLH
+188 LEVAELVPITLH

-226 DFKTQKILSQTPKR
+226 DFKTQKILSQTFND

-248 ANSSYLKQS
+248 ANSSYLKQG

-294 KNNNLNFAMGLGAKN
+294 QNNNLNFAMGLGAKN

-321 NLETSGFDL
+321 DLQTSDFNLSG
-330 STSPLLDL
+330 SALLDL
-338 ENLTLALLEQQ
+338 ENITLPLLEQQ

-375 KNYSLKDL
+375 QNYSLKDL

-404 IQVMDTLETR
+404 IRVMDTLETR

-462 HYYYQLFKNSKEIT
+462 HYYYQLFKNSKEMV

-482 ETSKVSNMLLELNL
+482 ETSKASNMLLELDL
-496 HIEPIKDAYTLFAPS
+496 HIAPIKDAYTLFAPTP
-511 LSKDY
+511 LKDY

-561 SNSAVGSLLHELLK
+561 NNSAVGSLLHELLK
-575 EAYEKDKNPYVLEE
+575 EAYEKDKNPYALEE

-608 TLVALKKIQAFYL
+608 TLIVLKKIQAFYL

-636 EKSFETIIQGIVFKG
+636 EKSFETTIQGVAFKG
-651 RIDRIDK
+651 CIDRIDK
-658 TADNEMILLDYK
+658 TADNEIILLDYK
-670 FKNDLKLDNMSKT
+670 FKNDLKLDHMSKT
-683 QRGGLSPIEIA
+683 QREGLRPIEIA
-694 QISTDYQMAIEIA
+694 QISTDYQM
-707 QISTDYQM
+707 T
-715 AIYAFALKNLGY
+715 IYAFALKNLGY
-727 KEPIKAF
+727 KGSIKAF

-739 KGELLEEDELILQA
+739 KGELVEEDEFILQA

-761 LIPKLKQEIDFEKTS
+761 LIPKLKQEIDFEKTL
-776 EAKDCEYCSF
+776 EVKDCEYCSF

>member
-1 MNLEKLFLEKTPL
+1 MNFEKLFLEKTPL

-64 LMIDTIKAIAKEK
+64 LMIDTIKTIAKEK

-135 MIYDRYIKKL
+135 MIYERYIKKL
-145 EGLGFYDKI
+145 EELGFYDKI

-188 LEAAELVPITLH
+188 LEVAELVPITLH

-226 DFKTQKILSQTPKR
+226 DFKTQKILSQTFND

-264 EEYLQKDNDPNK
+264 EEYLQQDNDPNK

-321 NLETSGFDL
+321 DLETGGFDL
-330 STSPLLDL
+330 SASPLLDL
-338 ENLTLALLEQQ
+338 ENLTLPLLEQQ

-355 PLKEAH
+355 PLKEVH
-361 SQIMHQYHLLKDTL
+361 SQIMYQYHLLKDTL

-404 IQVMDTLETR
+404 IRVMDTLETR
-414 GMQFDKIVI
+414 GMQFDKVVI

-462 HYYYQLFKNSKEIT
+462 HYYYQLFKNSKEMV
-476 LSYIES
+476 LSYVES

-496 HIEPIKDAYTLFAPS
+496 HIEPIKDAYTLFAPTP
-511 LSKDY
+511 LKDY

-546 YYHYMKRFKESPKDE
+546 YYHYIKRFKESPKDE

-575 EAYEKDKNPYVLEE
+575 EAYEKDKNPYALEE
-589 RLIWLLETRE
+589 RLVQLLKTRE

-608 TLVALKKIQAFYL
+608 TLIALKKIQAFYV
-621 KEKERFNTK
+621 KEKERFKAK

-636 EKSFETIIQGIVFKG
+636 EKSFETTIQGVAFKG

-670 FKNDLKLDNMSKT
+670 FKSDLKLDNMSKT
-683 QRGGLSPIEIA
+683 QREGLSPIEIA
-694 QISTDYQMAIEIA
+694 QISN
-707 QISTDYQM
+707 DYQM

-739 KGELLEEDELILQA
+739 KGELLEEEGLTLQA

-761 LIPKLKQEIDFEKTS
+761 LIPKLKQEMVFEKTL

>member
-1 MNLEKLFLEKTPL
+1 MNLEKLFSQKTPL

-41 GSFFEQAFYIPN
+41 GSFFEQVFYIPN
-53 KKKIPNSARLI
+53 KKKIPNSVRLI

-135 MIYDRYIKKL
+135 MIYKRYIKKL
-145 EGLGFYDKI
+145 EELGFYDKI
-154 MQEKP
+154 MQEKLT
-159 AILKEFFEHFSSI
+159 ILKEFFEHFSSI

-188 LEAAELVPITLH
+188 LEVAELVPITLH
-200 LSCDKYNQKFLEF
+200 LSCDQYNQKFLEF

-226 DFKTQKILSQTPKR
+226 DFKTQKILSQTPKH

-309 SPYYTELVKILE
+309 SPYYTELVKISE
-321 NLETSGFDL
+321 DLETSGFDL
-330 STSPLLDL
+330 SASPLLDL

-404 IQVMDTLETR
+404 IRVMDTLETR

-462 HYYYQLFKNSKEIT
+462 HYYYQLFKNSKEMA

-496 HIEPIKDAYTLFAPS
+496 HIEPIKDAYTLFESTP
-511 LSKDY
+511 LKDY
-516 QEEEIKAAIPKDF
+516 QEEEIQATIPKDF

-546 YYHYMKRFKESPKDE
+546 YYHYIKRFKESPKDE
-561 SNSAVGSLLHELLK
+561 SNSTIGSLLHELLK
-575 EAYEKDKNPYVLEE
+575 EAYEKDKNPYALEE
-589 RLIWLLETRE
+589 RLIQLLETRG

-608 TLVALKKIQAFYL
+608 TLIVLKKIQAFYV
-621 KEKERFNTK
+621 KEKERFNAK

-636 EKSFETIIQGIVFKG
+636 EKSFETTIQGVAFKG
-651 RIDRIDK
+651 CIDRIDK
-658 TADNEMILLDYK
+658 TADNEIILLDYK
-670 FKNDLKLDNMSKT
+670 FKSDLKLDNMSEK
-683 QRGGLSPIEIA
+683 QRGSLSPIEIA
-694 QISTDYQMAIEIA
+694 QISA
-707 QISTDYQM
+707 DYQM
-715 AIYAFALKNLGY
+715 AIYVFALKNLGY
-727 KEPIKAF
+727 KGPIKAF

-739 KGELLEEDELILQA
+739 KGELLEEEEPILQA
-753 KMDHLEFS
+753 KMDYLESS
-761 LIPKLKQEIDFEKTS
+761 LIPNLKQEIDFEKTL
-776 EAKDCEYCSF
+776 EVKDCEYCSF

>member
-1 MNLEKLFLEKTPL
+1 MNFEKLFLEKTPL

-26 YLEQGEGFLPNAMSM
+26 YLEQGEGFLPSAMSM

-53 KKKIPNSARLI
+53 QKKIPNSARQI

-145 EGLGFYDKI
+145 EELGFYDKI

-188 LEAAELVPITLH
+188 LEVAELVPITLH

-226 DFKTQKILSQTPKR
+226 DFKTQKILSQTFND

-248 ANSSYLKQS
+248 ANSSYLKQG

-321 NLETSGFDL
+321 DLEASGDL
-330 STSPLLDL
+330 SASPLLDL
-338 ENLTLALLEQQ
+338 ESLTLPLLEQQ

-355 PLKEAH
+355 PLKEVH

-404 IQVMDTLETR
+404 IRVMDTLETR
-414 GMQFDKIVI
+414 GMQFDKVVI

-482 ETSKVSNMLLELNL
+482 ETSKASNMLLELNL
-496 HIEPIKDAYTLFAPS
+496 NLAPIKDAYTLFAPS
-511 LSKDY
+511 PLKDY

-561 SNSAVGSLLHELLK
+561 NNSAVGSLLHELLK

-608 TLVALKKIQAFYL
+608 TLVALKKIQAFYT

-636 EKSFETIIQGIVFKG
+636 EKSFETIIQGVVFKG

-658 TADNEMILLDYK
+658 TADNEIILLDYK
-670 FKNDLKLDNMSKT
+670 FKSDLKLDNMSKT

-694 QISTDYQMAIEIA
+694 QISTDYQMAI
-707 QISTDYQM
+707 YV
-715 AIYAFALKNLGY
+715 FALKNLGY

-734 FYDLR
+734 FYDLK

-761 LIPKLKQEIDFEKTS
+761 LIPKLKQEIDFEKTL
-776 EAKDCEYCSF
+776 EVKDCEYCSF

>member
-1 MNLEKLFLEKTPL
+1 MNLEKLFSQKNPL

-41 GSFFEQAFYIPN
+41 GNFFEQAFYIPN
-53 KKKIPNSARLI
+53 KKKIPNSTRLI
-64 LMIDTIKAIAKEK
+64 LMIDTIKAIAKEQ

-135 MIYDRYIKKL
+135 MIYKRYIKKL
-145 EGLGFYDKI
+145 EELGFYDKI

-159 AILKEFFEHFSSI
+159 AILKKFFEHFSSI

-188 LEAAELVPITLH
+188 LEVAELVPITLH

-213 LNLKLETDCDYSI
+213 LNLKLETDCDYCI
-226 DFKTQKILSQTPKR
+226 DFKTQKILSQTPKC

-309 SPYYTELVKILE
+309 SPYYIELVKILE
-321 NLETSGFDL
+321 DLEASGDL
-330 STSPLLDL
+330 SASPLLDL
-338 ENLTLALLEQQ
+338 ENLTLTLLEQQ

-375 KNYSLKDL
+375 TNYSLKDL

-404 IQVMDTLETR
+404 IRVMDTLETR

-482 ETSKVSNMLLELNL
+482 EISKASNMLLELDL
-496 HIEPIKDAYTLFAPS
+496 PIEPIKDAYTLFESTP
-511 LSKDY
+511 LKDY
-516 QEEEIKAAIPKDF
+516 QEEEIKATIPKDF

-546 YYHYMKRFKESPKDE
+546 YYHYIKRFKESPKDE
-561 SNSAVGSLLHELLK
+561 SNSAIGSLLHELLK
-575 EAYEKDKNPYVLEE
+575 EAYEKDKNPYALEE
-589 RLIWLLETRE
+589 RLIQLLETRG

-608 TLVALKKIQAFYL
+608 TLIALKKIQAFYV
-621 KEKERFNTK
+621 KEKERFNAK

-636 EKSFETIIQGIVFKG
+636 EKSFETTIQGVLFKG

-658 TADNEMILLDYK
+658 TADNEIILLDYK
-670 FKNDLKLDNMSKT
+670 FKSDLKLDNMSEK
-683 QRGGLSPIEIA
+683 QRESLSPIEIA
-694 QISTDYQMAIEIA
+694 QISA
-707 QISTDYQM
+707 DYQM

-727 KEPIKAF
+727 KGPIKAF

-739 KGELLEEDELILQA
+739 KGELLEEEGLTLQA

-761 LIPKLKQEIDFEKTS
+761 LIPKLKQEIDFEKTL

>member
-26 YLEQGEGFLPNAMSM
+26 YLEQGEGFLPSAMSM
-41 GSFFEQAFYIPN
+41 GSFFEQTFYIPN
-53 KKKIPNSARLI
+53 KKKIPNSARQI

-135 MIYDRYIKKL
+135 MIYDRYVKKL
-145 EGLGFYDKI
+145 EKLGFYDKI

-159 AILKEFFEHFSSI
+159 TILKEFFEHFSSI

-188 LEAAELVPITLH
+188 LEVAELVPITLH

-226 DFKTQKILSQTPKR
+226 DFKTQKILSQTFND

-248 ANSSYLKQS
+248 ANSSYLKQG

-294 KNNNLNFAMGLGAKN
+294 QNNNLNFAMGLGAKN

-321 NLETSGFDL
+321 DLQKSGFDL
-330 STSPLLDL
+330 SASPLLDL
-338 ENLTLALLEQQ
+338 ENLTLPLLEQQ
-349 SSKEKA
+349 SSKEKV

-404 IQVMDTLETR
+404 IRVMDTLETR

-443 ALRKSLNLPTLL
+443 ALRKSLNLPTLS

-482 ETSKVSNMLLELNL
+482 ETSKASNMLLELNL

-511 LSKDY
+511 PLKDY

-546 YYHYMKRFKESPKDE
+546 YYHYIKRFKESPKDE

-575 EAYEKDKNPYVLEE
+575 EAYEKEKNPYVLEE

-608 TLVALKKIQAFYL
+608 TLVALKKIQAFYT

-636 EKSFETIIQGIVFKG
+636 EKSFETIIQGVIFKG

-658 TADNEMILLDYK
+658 TADNEIILLDYK
-670 FKNDLKLDNMSKT
+670 FKNDLKLDNMSEK
-683 QRGGLSPIEIA
+683 QRKSLRP
-694 QISTDYQMAIEIA
+694 IEIA

-727 KEPIKAF
+727 REPIKAF

-739 KGELLEEDELILQA
+739 KGELVEEDELTLQA

>member
-1 MNLEKLFLEKTPL
+1 MNLEKLFLEKYPL

-26 YLEQGEGFLPNAMSM
+26 YLEQGEGFLPSAMSM
-41 GSFFEQAFYIPN
+41 GSFFEQAFYIHN
-53 KKKIPNSARLI
+53 QKKIPKSACQI

-77 KSILEGLLLFE
+77 KSVLEGLLLFE

-115 NELSSKDIYLD
+115 NELSFKDIYLD

-135 MIYDRYIKKL
+135 MIYDRYVKKL
-145 EGLGFYDKI
+145 EELGFYDKI
-154 MQEKP
+154 MQKKP
-159 AILKEFFEHFSSI
+159 TILKEFFEHFSSI

-188 LEAAELVPITLH
+188 LEVAELVPITLH

-226 DFKTQKILSQTPKR
+226 DFKTQKILSQTFND

-248 ANSSYLKQS
+248 ANSSYLKQG

-264 EEYLQKDNDPNK
+264 EEYLQENNDPNK

-282 NADFLP
+282 NAYFLP

-321 NLETSGFDL
+321 DLETSDCNL
-330 STSPLLDL
+330 SGSALLDL
-338 ENLTLALLEQQ
+338 ENITLVLLEQQ

-404 IQVMDTLETR
+404 IRVMDTLETR
-414 GMQFDKIVI
+414 GMQFDKVVI
-423 VDFNETC
+423 ADFNETC

-462 HYYYQLFKNSKEIT
+462 HYYYQLFKNSKEVA

-482 ETSKVSNMLLELNL
+482 ETSKASNMLLELNL
-496 HIEPIKDAYTLFAPS
+496 HIEPIKDAYTIFETSPI
-511 LSKDY
+511 KEY

-561 SNSAVGSLLHELLK
+561 SNSAVGSLIHELLK
-575 EAYEKDKNPYVLEE
+575 EAYEKDKTPHALEE

-599 NITPKERLD
+599 NVTPKERLD
-608 TLVALKKIQAFYL
+608 TLIALKKIQTFY
-621 KEKERFNTK
+621 KEERERFNAK
-630 IKILDL
+630 ITILDL
-636 EKSFETIIQGIVFKG
+636 EKSFETIIQGVIFKG

-658 TADNEMILLDYK
+658 TADNKIILLDYK
-670 FKNDLKLDNMSKT
+670 FKSDLKLDNMSKT
-683 QRGGLSPIEIA
+683 QRGGLSP
-694 QISTDYQMAIEIA
+694 IEIA

-739 KGELLEEDELILQA
+739 KGELLEEDELVLQA

-761 LIPKLKQEIDFEKTS
+761 LIPKLKQEIDFEKTL
-776 EAKDCEYCSF
+776 EVKDCEYCSF

>member
-41 GSFFEQAFYIPN
+41 GSFFEQAFYIHN
-53 KKKIPNSARLI
+53 KKKIPNNARLI

-135 MIYDRYIKKL
+135 MIYERYIKKL
-145 EGLGFYDKI
+145 EELGFYDKI

-188 LEAAELVPITLH
+188 LEVAELVPITLH

-226 DFKTQKILSQTPKR
+226 DFKTQKILSQTFND

-264 EEYLQKDNDPNK
+264 EEYLQQDNDPNK

-321 NLETSGFDL
+321 DLETGGFDL
-330 STSPLLDL
+330 SASPLLDL
-338 ENLTLALLEQQ
+338 ENLTLPLLEQQ
-349 SSKEKA
+349 SSKEKV

-404 IQVMDTLETR
+404 IRVMDTLETR

-462 HYYYQLFKNSKEIT
+462 HYYYQLFKNSKEMV

-482 ETSKVSNMLLELNL
+482 ETSKASNMLLELDL
-496 HIEPIKDAYTLFAPS
+496 PIEPIKDAYTLFAPTP
-511 LSKDY
+511 LKDY
-516 QEEEIKAAIPKDF
+516 QEEEIKTTIPKDF

-575 EAYEKDKNPYVLEE
+575 EAYEKDKNPYALEE
-589 RLIWLLETRE
+589 RLIQLLETRE

-608 TLVALKKIQAFYL
+608 TLIALKKIQAFYI
-621 KEKERFNTK
+621 KEKERFKAK

-636 EKSFETIIQGIVFKG
+636 EKSFKTTIQGVAFKG

-670 FKNDLKLDNMSKT
+670 FKSELKLDNMSKT
-683 QRGGLSPIEIA
+683 QREGLSPIEIA
-694 QISTDYQMAIEIA
+694 QISTDYQMAV
-707 QISTDYQM
+707 
-715 AIYAFALKNLGY
+715 YAFALKNLGY
-727 KEPIKAF
+727 KGPIKAF

-739 KGELLEEDELILQA
+739 KGELLEEDELVLQA

-761 LIPKLKQEIDFEKTS
+761 LIPKLKQEIVFEKTL
-776 EAKDCEYCSF
+776 EVKDCEYCSF

>member
-26 YLEQGEGFLPNAMSM
+26 YLEQGEGFLPSAMSM

-53 KKKIPNSARLI
+53 KKKIPNSVRLI

-172 EWHLDG
+172 KWHLDG

-188 LEAAELVPITLH
+188 LKVAELVPITLH

-321 NLETSGFDL
+321 DLEASGDL
-330 STSPLLDL
+330 SASPLLDL

-404 IQVMDTLETR
+404 IRVMDTLETR

-462 HYYYQLFKNSKEIT
+462 HYYYQLFKNSKEMA

-482 ETSKVSNMLLELNL
+482 ETSKVSNMLLELDL
-496 HIEPIKDAYTLFAPS
+496 HIEPIKDAYTLFVPS
-511 LSKDY
+511 PLKDY

-561 SNSAVGSLLHELLK
+561 NNSAVGSLLHELLK
-575 EAYEKDKNPYVLEE
+575 EAYEKDKNPYALEE
-589 RLIWLLETRE
+589 RLIQLLETRE

-621 KEKERFNTK
+621 KEKERFKAK

-636 EKSFETIIQGIVFKG
+636 EKSFETIIQGVAFKG

-658 TADNEMILLDYK
+658 TADNEIILLDYK
-670 FKNDLKLDNMSKT
+670 FKSDLRLDNMSKT
-683 QRGGLSPIEIA
+683 QREGLSPIEIA
-694 QISTDYQMAIEIA
+694 QISTDYQMAI
-707 QISTDYQM
+707 
-715 AIYAFALKNLGY
+715 YACTLKNLGY
-727 KEPIKAF
+727 KGPIKAF

-739 KGELLEEDELILQA
+739 KGELLEEEELTLQA

-761 LIPKLKQEIDFEKTS
+761 LIPKLKQEIDFEKTL

>member
-309 SPYYTELVKILE
+309 SPYYTELIKILE
-321 NLETSGFDL
+321 DLETSGDL
-330 STSPLLDL
+330 SASPLLDL

-349 SSKEKA
+349 SSKEKV

-404 IQVMDTLETR
+404 IRVMDTLETR

-462 HYYYQLFKNSKEIT
+462 HYYYQLFKNSKEMV
-476 LSYIES
+476 LSYVES
-482 ETSKVSNMLLELNL
+482 ETSKVSSMLLELDL
-496 HIEPIKDAYTLFAPS
+496 HTEPIKDAYTLFAPS
-511 LSKDY
+511 PLKDY

-546 YYHYMKRFKESPKDE
+546 YYHYIKRFKESPKDE
-561 SNSAVGSLLHELLK
+561 NNSAVGSLLHELLK
-575 EAYEKDKNPYVLEE
+575 EAYEKDKNPHALEE
-589 RLIWLLETRE
+589 RLIQLLETRE

-608 TLVALKKIQAFYL
+608 TLIALKKIQAFYL
-621 KEKERFNTK
+621 KEKERFKAK

-636 EKSFETIIQGIVFKG
+636 EKSFETIIQGVAFKG

-658 TADNEMILLDYK
+658 TADNEIILLDYK

-683 QRGGLSPIEIA
+683 QREGLSPIEIA
-694 QISTDYQMAIEIA
+694 QISTDYQM
-707 QISTDYQM
+707 T
-715 AIYAFALKNLGY
+715 IYAFALKNLGY
-727 KEPIKAF
+727 KGPIKAF

-761 LIPKLKQEIDFEKTS
+761 LIPKLKQEIDFEKTL
-776 EAKDCEYCSF
+776 EVKDCEYCSF

>member
-41 GSFFEQAFYIPN
+41 GNFFEQAFYIPN
-53 KKKIPNSARLI
+53 KKKIPNSARQI

-115 NELSSKDIYLD
+115 NELSFKDIYLD

-135 MIYDRYIKKL
+135 MIYDRYVKKL
-145 EGLGFYDKI
+145 EKLGFYDKI

-159 AILKEFFEHFSSI
+159 AILKEFFEDFSSI

-188 LEAAELVPITLH
+188 LEAAELVSITLH

-213 LNLKLETDCDYSI
+213 LNLKLETDCDYCI

-294 KNNNLNFAMGLGAKN
+294 QNNNLNFAMGLGAKN

-330 STSPLLDL
+330 SASPLLDL

-404 IQVMDTLETR
+404 IRVMDTLETR
-414 GMQFDKIVI
+414 GMQFDKVVI

-476 LSYIES
+476 LSYVES
-482 ETSKVSNMLLELNL
+482 ETSKASNMLLELDL
-496 HIEPIKDAYTLFAPS
+496 HIEPIKDTYTLFAPS
-511 LSKDY
+511 PLKDY

-561 SNSAVGSLLHELLK
+561 NNSAVGSLLHELLK
-575 EAYEKDKNPYVLEE
+575 EAYEKDKNPYALEE

-608 TLVALKKIQAFYL
+608 TLIVLKKIQAFYV
-621 KEKERFNTK
+621 KEKERFNAK

-636 EKSFETIIQGIVFKG
+636 EKNFETIIQGVVFKG

-658 TADNEMILLDYK
+658 TADNEIILLDYK
-670 FKNDLKLDNMSKT
+670 FKNDLKLDNMSEK
-683 QRGGLSPIEIA
+683 QRKSLSP
-694 QISTDYQMAIEIA
+694 IEIA

-761 LIPKLKQEIDFEKTS
+761 LIPKLKQEIDFEKTL

>member
-1 MNLEKLFLEKTPL
+1 MNLEKLFSQKTPL

-53 KKKIPNSARLI
+53 KKKIPNSARQI

-145 EGLGFYDKI
+145 EELGFYDKI

-172 EWHLDG
+172 EWYLDG

-188 LEAAELVPITLH
+188 LEVAELVPITLH
-200 LSCDKYNQKFLEF
+200 LSCDQYNQKFLEF
-213 LNLKLETDCDYSI
+213 LNLKLETDCDYCI
-226 DFKTQKILSQTPKR
+226 DFKTQKILSQTFND

-309 SPYYTELVKILE
+309 SPYYAELVKISE
-321 NLETSGFDL
+321 DLETSGFDW

-404 IQVMDTLETR
+404 IRVMDTLETR

-462 HYYYQLFKNSKEIT
+462 HYYYQLFKNSKEMA

-482 ETSKVSNMLLELNL
+482 ETSKVSNMLLELDL
-496 HIEPIKDAYTLFAPS
+496 HIEPIKDAYTLFESTP
-511 LSKDY
+511 LKDY

-546 YYHYMKRFKESPKDE
+546 YYHYIKRFKESPKDE
-561 SNSAVGSLLHELLK
+561 NNSAIGSLLHELLK
-575 EAYEKDKNPYVLEE
+575 EAYEKDKNPYALEG
-589 RLIWLLETRE
+589 RLIQLLETKG

-608 TLVALKKIQAFYL
+608 TLIALKKIQAFYV
-621 KEKERFNTK
+621 KEKERFNAK

-636 EKSFETIIQGIVFKG
+636 EKSFETTIQGVAFKG

-658 TADNEMILLDYK
+658 TADNGIILLDYK
-670 FKNDLKLDNMSKT
+670 FKSELRLDNMSEK

-694 QISTDYQMAIEIA
+694 QISA
-707 QISTDYQM
+707 DYQM
-715 AIYAFALKNLGY
+715 AIYAFALKSLGY

-739 KGELLEEDELILQA
+739 KGKLLEEEEPILQA
-753 KMDHLEFS
+753 KMDYLKSS
-761 LIPKLKQEIDFEKTS
+761 LIPKLQQEIDFEKTL
-776 EAKDCEYCSF
+776 EVKDCEYCSF

>member
-26 YLEQGEGFLPNAMSM
+26 YLEQGEGFLPSAMSM

-53 KKKIPNSARLI
+53 KKKIPNSARQI

-115 NELSSKDIYLD
+115 NELSFKDIYLD

-145 EGLGFYDKI
+145 EELGFYDKI
-154 MQEKP
+154 MQKKP
-159 AILKEFFEHFSSI
+159 TILKEFFEHFSSI

-226 DFKTQKILSQTPKR
+226 DFKTQKILSQTFND

-248 ANSSYLKQS
+248 ANSSYLKQG

-294 KNNNLNFAMGLGAKN
+294 RNNNLNFAMGLGAKN

-321 NLETSGFDL
+321 DLQTSDCNLSESA
-330 STSPLLDL
+330 LLDL
-338 ENLTLALLEQQ
+338 ENITLPLLEQQ

-355 PLKEAH
+355 SLKEVH

-404 IQVMDTLETR
+404 IRVMDTLETR
-414 GMQFDKIVI
+414 GMQFDKVVI

-496 HIEPIKDAYTLFAPS
+496 NIAPIKDAYTLFAPTP
-511 LSKDY
+511 LKDY

-561 SNSAVGSLLHELLK
+561 SNSAVGSLIHELLK
-575 EAYEKDKNPYVLEE
+575 EAYEKDKNPYALEE

-621 KEKERFNTK
+621 KEKERFKAK

-658 TADNEMILLDYK
+658 TADNEIILLDYK
-670 FKNDLKLDNMSKT
+670 FKNDLKLDNMSEK
-683 QRGGLSPIEIA
+683 QRKSLSPIEIA
-694 QISTDYQMAIEIA
+694 QIR
-707 QISTDYQM
+707 TDYQM

-739 KGELLEEDELILQA
+739 KGELVEENELILQA

-761 LIPKLKQEIDFEKTS
+761 LIPKLKQEIDFEKTL
-776 EAKDCEYCSF
+776 EVKDCEYCSF

>member
-41 GSFFEQAFYIPN
+41 GNFFEQAFYIPN
-53 KKKIPNSARLI
+53 KKKIPKNARQI

-115 NELSSKDIYLD
+115 NELSFKDIYLD

-135 MIYDRYIKKL
+135 MIYDCYIKKL
-145 EGLGFYDKI
+145 EELGFYDKI

-159 AILKEFFEHFSSI
+159 TILKEFFEHFSSI
-172 EWHLDG
+172 EWYLDG

-188 LEAAELVPITLH
+188 LEVAELVPITLH

-226 DFKTQKILSQTPKR
+226 DFKTQKILSQTFND

-248 ANSSYLKQS
+248 ANSSYLKQG

-309 SPYYTELVKILE
+309 SHYYTELVKILE
-321 NLETSGFDL
+321 DLETSGDL
-330 STSPLLDL
+330 SASPLLDL

-349 SSKEKA
+349 SSKEKV

-361 SQIMHQYHLLKDTL
+361 SQIMHQYYLLKNTL
-375 KNYSLKDL
+375 QNYSLKDL

-392 ANFRLDDSSGGK
+392 ANFRLDDFSGGK
-404 IQVMDTLETR
+404 IRVMDTLETR

-462 HYYYQLFKNSKEIT
+462 HYYYQLFKNSKEMV

-482 ETSKVSNMLLELNL
+482 ETSKASNMLLELDL

-511 LSKDY
+511 PLKDY

-561 SNSAVGSLLHELLK
+561 NNSVVGSLIHELLK
-575 EAYEKDKNPYVLEE
+575 EAYEKDKAPYALEE

-621 KEKERFNTK
+621 KEKERFNAK

-636 EKSFETIIQGIVFKG
+636 EKSFETTIQGVAFKG

-658 TADNEMILLDYK
+658 TADNEIILLDYK

-683 QRGGLSPIEIA
+683 QRGSLSP
-694 QISTDYQMAIEIA
+694 IEIA

-727 KEPIKAF
+727 REPIKAF

-761 LIPKLKQEIDFEKTS
+761 LIPKLKQEIDFEKTL

>member
-77 KSILEGLLLFE
+77 KSVLEGLLLFE

-145 EGLGFYDKI
+145 EKLGFYDKI

-188 LEAAELVPITLH
+188 LEVAELVPITLH

-321 NLETSGFDL
+321 DLETSGFDL
-330 STSPLLDL
+330 SASPLLDL

-404 IQVMDTLETR
+404 IRVMDTLETR

-462 HYYYQLFKNSKEIT
+462 HYYYQLFKNSKEMA
-476 LSYIES
+476 LSYVES
-482 ETSKVSNMLLELNL
+482 ETSKASNMLLELNL

-511 LSKDY
+511 PLKDY

-546 YYHYMKRFKESPKDE
+546 YYHYIKRFKESPKDE

-575 EAYEKDKNPYVLEE
+575 EAYEKDKNPYALEE
-589 RLIWLLETRE
+589 RLIQLLETRE

-608 TLVALKKIQAFYL
+608 TLIALKKIQAFYL
-621 KEKERFNTK
+621 KEKERFKAK

-636 EKSFETIIQGIVFKG
+636 EKSFETIIQGVAFKG

-658 TADNEMILLDYK
+658 TADNEIILLDYK
-670 FKNDLKLDNMSKT
+670 FKSDLKLDNMSKT

-694 QISTDYQMAIEIA
+694 QISTDYQM
-707 QISTDYQM
+707 T
-715 AIYAFALKNLGY
+715 IYAFALKNLGY

-739 KGELLEEDELILQA
+739 KGELLEEEELILQA

-761 LIPKLKQEIDFEKTS
+761 LIPKLKQEIDFEKTL

>member
-1 MNLEKLFLEKTPL
+1 MNLEKLFLEKAPL

-53 KKKIPNSARLI
+53 QKKIPKNARQI

-115 NELSSKDIYLD
+115 NELSFKDIYLD

-135 MIYDRYIKKL
+135 MIYDRYVKKL
-145 EGLGFYDKI
+145 EELGFYDKI
-154 MQEKP
+154 MQKKP
-159 AILKEFFEHFSSI
+159 TILKEFFEHFSSI

-188 LEAAELVPITLH
+188 LEVAELVPITLH

-226 DFKTQKILSQTPKR
+226 DFKTQKILSQTFND
-240 QKIEPKLY
+240 QKIEPTLY
-248 ANSSYLKQS
+248 ANSSYLKQG

-321 NLETSGFDL
+321 DLQTSDLNLSG
-330 STSPLLDL
+330 SALLDL
-338 ENLTLALLEQQ
+338 ENITLALLEQQ

-361 SQIMHQYHLLKDTL
+361 SQIMHQYHLLKGTL

-404 IQVMDTLETR
+404 IRVMDTLETR
-414 GMQFDKIVI
+414 GMQFDKIV
-423 VDFNETC
+423 VADFNETC

-462 HYYYQLFKNSKEIT
+462 HYYYQLFKNSKEVA

-482 ETSKVSNMLLELNL
+482 ETSKASNMLLELDL
-496 HIEPIKDAYTLFAPS
+496 HTEPIKDAYTLFETSP
-511 LSKDY
+511 LKDY

-546 YYHYMKRFKESPKDE
+546 YYHYIKRFKETPKDE
-561 SNSAVGSLLHELLK
+561 SNSAVGSLIHELLK
-575 EAYEKDKNPYVLEE
+575 EAYEKDKTPHSLEE
-589 RLIWLLETRE
+589 RLIQLLETRE

-608 TLVALKKIQAFYL
+608 TLVVLKKIQTFYL
-621 KEKERFNTK
+621 KEKERFNAK

-636 EKSFETIIQGIVFKG
+636 EKSFETIIQGVIFKG

-658 TADNEMILLDYK
+658 TADNEIILLDYK
-670 FKNDLKLDNMSKT
+670 FKSDLK
-683 QRGGLSPIEIA
+683 
-694 QISTDYQMAIEIA
+694 IEIA

-715 AIYAFALKNLGY
+715 AIYACTLKNLGY

-761 LIPKLKQEIDFEKTS
+761 LIPKLKQEIDFEKTL
-776 EAKDCEYCSF
+776 EVKDCEYCSF

>member
-53 KKKIPNSARLI
+53 KKKIPNNTRLI

-145 EGLGFYDKI
+145 EELGFYDKI

-159 AILKEFFEHFSSI
+159 TILKEFFEHFSSI

-188 LEAAELVPITLH
+188 LEVAELVPITLH

-264 EEYLQKDNDPNK
+264 EEYLQQDNDPNK

-321 NLETSGFDL
+321 DLETGGFDL
-330 STSPLLDL
+330 SASPLLDL

-349 SSKEKA
+349 SPKEKA

-404 IQVMDTLETR
+404 IRVMDTLETR

-462 HYYYQLFKNSKEIT
+462 HYYYQLFKNSKEMV

-482 ETSKVSNMLLELNL
+482 ETSKASNMLLELDL
-496 HIEPIKDAYTLFAPS
+496 PIEPIKDAYTLFAPS
-511 LSKDY
+511 PLKDY
-516 QEEEIKAAIPKDF
+516 QEEEIKATIPKDF

-546 YYHYMKRFKESPKDE
+546 YYHYIKRFKESPKDE

-575 EAYEKDKNPYVLEE
+575 EAYEKDKNPYALEE
-589 RLIWLLETRE
+589 RLVQLLKTRE

-608 TLVALKKIQAFYL
+608 TLIALKKIQAFYV
-621 KEKERFNTK
+621 KEKERFKAK

-636 EKSFETIIQGIVFKG
+636 EKSFETTIQGVAFKG

-658 TADNEMILLDYK
+658 TADNEIILLDYK
-670 FKNDLKLDNMSKT
+670 FKSELKLDNMSKT
-683 QRGGLSPIEIA
+683 QREGLSP
-694 QISTDYQMAIEIA
+694 IEIA

-727 KEPIKAF
+727 KGPIKAF

-739 KGELLEEDELILQA
+739 KGELLEEEEPILQA
-753 KMDHLEFS
+753 KMHYLESS
-761 LIPKLKQEIDFEKTS
+761 LIPKLKQEMVFEKTL
-776 EAKDCEYCSF
+776 EVKDCEYCSF

>member
-14 FVFSSTRRLKHF
+14 FVFSSTRHLKHF

-77 KSILEGLLLFE
+77 KSVLEGLLLFE

-135 MIYDRYIKKL
+135 MIYERYIKKL

-188 LEAAELVPITLH
+188 LEVAELVPITLH

-226 DFKTQKILSQTPKR
+226 DFKTQKILSQTFND

-294 KNNNLNFAMGLGAKN
+294 QNNNLNFAMGLGAKN

-321 NLETSGFDL
+321 NLETSGFDW
-330 STSPLLDL
+330 SASPLLDL
-338 ENLTLALLEQQ
+338 ESLTLALLEQQ

-404 IQVMDTLETR
+404 IRVMDTLETR

-462 HYYYQLFKNSKEIT
+462 HYYYQLFKNSKEMA

-482 ETSKVSNMLLELNL
+482 ETSKASNMLLELNL

-511 LSKDY
+511 PLKDY

-546 YYHYMKRFKESPKDE
+546 YYHYIKRFKESPKDE
-561 SNSAVGSLLHELLK
+561 NNSAVGSLLHELLK
-575 EAYEKDKNPYVLEE
+575 EAYEKDKNPYALEE
-589 RLIWLLETRE
+589 RLIQLLETRE

-608 TLVALKKIQAFYL
+608 TLIALKKIQAFYL
-621 KEKERFNTK
+621 KEKERFKAK
-630 IKILDL
+630 ITILDL
-636 EKSFETIIQGIVFKG
+636 EKSFETTIQGVAFKG

-658 TADNEMILLDYK
+658 TADNEVILLDYK
-670 FKNDLKLDNMSKT
+670 FKSDLKLDNMSKT

-694 QISTDYQMAIEIA
+694 QISTDYQM
-707 QISTDYQM
+707 T
-715 AIYAFALKNLGY
+715 IYAFALKNLGY
-727 KEPIKAF
+727 KGPIKAF

-739 KGELLEEDELILQA
+739 KGELLEEDELTLQA

-761 LIPKLKQEIDFEKTS
+761 LIPKLKQEIGFEKTL